1 MGDSLDAPL
10 LGRLTQKLRPDWAR
24 TAAARRVAAGLLVL
38 LAAVIE
44 FRPDPR
50 DGQVTVVIAKHDLSP
65 GSALT
70 ADDVVVESRSAP
82 SLPDGALRESSA
94 AVGSVLTAPARRG
107 EVITDVRLLGSRLTA
122 AAAGPDARMVP
133 LHLADA
139 ALPDLL
145 RAGDTV
151 DVLAGPENA
160 GVTADQAAAE
170 VIATDAKVVLVSERL
185 ASPTSND
192 ERVVLVALPRHSAN
206 AVAGAA
212 YHGIF
217 KQRGRAGRFVR
228 SVTASPSGLAWPRLC
243 YAPPPRASS
252 TASRTCPRPQRGS
265 VQTTRPRRR
274 SRRDCGG
281 SFRG

>member
-24 TAAARRVAAGLLVL
+24 TTAARRVAAGLLVV

-50 DGQVTVVIAKHDLSP
+50 DGQVPVVVAKHDLSP
-65 GSALT
+65 GSTLT
-70 ADDVVVESRSAP
+70 ADDVAVESRSAP
-82 SLPDGALRESSA
+82 SIPDGALRESTV
-94 AVGSVLTAPARRG
+94 AVGSTLAAPARRG
-107 EVITDVRLLGSRLTA
+107 EVITDVRLLGSRLTT

-145 RAGDTV
+145 RAGDVV

-160 GVTADQAAAE
+160 GVGADERPAE
-170 VIATDAKVVLVSERL
+170 VIATDARVVLVSERL
-185 ASPTSND
+185 TSPTSSD

-212 YHGIF
+212 LH
-217 KQRGRAGRFVR
+217 RAI
-228 SVTASPSGLAWPRLC
+228 TITLH
-243 YAPPPRASS
+243 
-252 TASRTCPRPQRGS
+252 
-265 VQTTRPRRR
+265 
-274 SRRDCGG
+274 
-281 SFRG
+281 

>member
-212 YHGIF
+212 LH
-217 KQRGRAGRFVR
+217 RAIT
-228 SVTASPSGLAWPRLC
+228 VTLH
-243 YAPPPRASS
+243 
-252 TASRTCPRPQRGS
+252 
-265 VQTTRPRRR
+265 
-274 SRRDCGG
+274 
-281 SFRG
+281 

>member
-24 TAAARRVAAGLLVL
+24 TTAARRVAAGLLVL

-50 DGQVTVVIAKHDLSP
+50 QGQVAVVVATHDLSP

-70 ADDVVVESRSAP
+70 ADDIVVESRSTP
-82 SLPDGALRESSA
+82 SIPDGALHESSA
-94 AVGSVLTAPARRG
+94 AVGSTLAAPARRG

-145 RAGDTV
+145 RSGDVV
-151 DVLAGPENA
+151 DVLAGPDNA
-160 GVTADQAAAE
+160 GAVADQTPAE
-170 VIATDAKVVLVSERL
+170 VIATDARVVLVSERSK
-185 ASPTSND
+185 SPTSAD

-212 YHGIF
+212 LH
-217 KQRGRAGRFVR
+217 RAIT
-228 SVTASPSGLAWPRLC
+228 VTLH
-243 YAPPPRASS
+243 
-252 TASRTCPRPQRGS
+252 
-265 VQTTRPRRR
+265 
-274 SRRDCGG
+274 
-281 SFRG
+281 

>member
-50 DGQVTVVIAKHDLSP
+50 DGQVAVVIAKHDLSP

-82 SLPDGALRESSA
+82 SIPDGALRESSA
-94 AVGSVLTAPARRG
+94 AVGSTLAAPARRG
-107 EVITDVRLLGSRLTA
+107 EVITDVRLLGSRLTT

-151 DVLAGPENA
+151 AM
-160 GVTADQAAAE
+160 TSAAA
-170 VIATDAKVVLVSERL
+170 
-185 ASPTSND
+185 
-192 ERVVLVALPRHSAN
+192 
-206 AVAGAA
+206 
-212 YHGIF
+212 
-217 KQRGRAGRFVR
+217 
-228 SVTASPSGLAWPRLC
+228 
-243 YAPPPRASS
+243 
-252 TASRTCPRPQRGS
+252 
-265 VQTTRPRRR
+265 
-274 SRRDCGG
+274 
-281 SFRG
+281 